1 MKIFVDR
8 KKNLPVF
15 VAFIAIFLVI
25 FLGLVLITAKFK
37 SDFKIKDCVKE
48 IGTAQM
54 LTGQKK
60 GVTYKIKFPYFN
72 YKDVDSLL
80 QEKIYS
86 EIENVVKENANRN
99 LKKGEARK
107 AVILSD
113 FQTFAFNNNCGVSVQ
128 MQYLK
133 NISGKK
139 FYKTVNLVFCY
150 GKLLGFKDIFKQDKL
165 QDVVSAIKT
174 EIKLD
179 KRFRFMLKNRPFSI
193 YNKFTDDVSN
203 LENCAIEE
211 NNIIFSFD
219 LSKIFKEKH
228 EFISVAVPNSAI
240 KEAFSNV
247 YFNSNPKERGNE
259 PREGNSALPEKDER
273 ADKPLIALTFDDGPE
288 EGVTDIILD
297 ELKKNNAHATFFVVG
312 KNVERFPNLLKRE
325 VAEGHEIGNHT
336 YSHPTTLTHLSSAD
350 IEQQIENNAKIVE
363 SVLGFRPA
371 TVRVPGGSLNKKVI
385 SVLEAY
391 PIINWTIDTRDWK
404 THSAPSTIREVKQNA
419 ADGGIVLMHDIRP
432 STAEAVKTI
441 IPELKSKGFEL
452 VTVSEMFKIKN
463 INLNKGVEYHRA
475 EIKECD
481 EESA

>member
-150 GKLLGFKDIFKQDKL
+150 LYFK
-165 QDVVSAIKT
+165 
-174 EIKLD
+174 
-179 KRFRFMLKNRPFSI
+179 
-193 YNKFTDDVSN
+193 
-203 LENCAIEE
+203 
-211 NNIIFSFD
+211 
-219 LSKIFKEKH
+219 
-228 EFISVAVPNSAI
+228 
-240 KEAFSNV
+240 
-247 YFNSNPKERGNE
+247 
-259 PREGNSALPEKDER
+259 
-273 ADKPLIALTFDDGPE
+273 
-288 EGVTDIILD
+288 
-297 ELKKNNAHATFFVVG
+297 
-312 KNVERFPNLLKRE
+312 
-325 VAEGHEIGNHT
+325 
-336 YSHPTTLTHLSSAD
+336 
-350 IEQQIENNAKIVE
+350 
-363 SVLGFRPA
+363 
-371 TVRVPGGSLNKKVI
+371 
-385 SVLEAY
+385 
-391 PIINWTIDTRDWK
+391 
-404 THSAPSTIREVKQNA
+404 
-419 ADGGIVLMHDIRP
+419 
-432 STAEAVKTI
+432 
-441 IPELKSKGFEL
+441 
-452 VTVSEMFKIKN
+452 
-463 INLNKGVEYHRA
+463 
-475 EIKECD
+475 
-481 EESA
+481 